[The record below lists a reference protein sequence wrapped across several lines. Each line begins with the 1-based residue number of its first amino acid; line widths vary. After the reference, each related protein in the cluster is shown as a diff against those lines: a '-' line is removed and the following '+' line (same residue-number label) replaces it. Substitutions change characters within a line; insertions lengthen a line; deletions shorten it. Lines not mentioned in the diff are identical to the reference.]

1 MMSLLKKKVLDALKL
16 IELPDKSNAVISNSI
31 RAFDITDGVA
41 KFVIEIKSDE
51 IELYRPIVERMKE
64 VVEKVEGIS
73 KSSIVLTAEKGI
85 TEQKVQSSPPNLKVG
100 KHPDS
105 KIGSLKPKNIKHI
118 IAVGS
123 GKGGVGKSTL
133 SANLAVSLTKKGLA
147 VGLLDADIYGPSQPK
162 MLGVS
167 DRPKSPDGKT
177 IIPLQAFGVT
187 IMSIGLMIEPEKAV
201 VWRGPM
207 LMGALQQM
215 LSQVEWGNLDILIV
229 DLPPGTGDV
238 QLTLCQKAEV
248 SGALIVSTPQDVA
261 LIDARKAIDMF
272 RTLNTPILGL
282 IENMSNYQCPKCGHE
297 VAIFG
302 HGGVVKESENLGL
315 PFLGEIPLDL
325 EIRLSGDAG
334 CPVSTGEKP
343 ISEAFNNLAEVVIK
357 QLSNIEK

>member
-1 MMSLLKKKVLDALKL
+1 MSLLKKKVLDALKL
-16 IELPDKSNAVISNSI
+16 IELPDKSNVVINNSI
-31 RAFDITDGVA
+31 RAFDIIGGVA
-41 KFVIEIKSDE
+41 NFIIEIKSNE
-51 IELYRPIVERMKE
+51 IELYKPIVERMKE
-64 VVEKVEGIS
+64 VVENVEGIS
-73 KSSIVLTAEKGI
+73 ESSIVLTAEKEI
-85 TEQKVQSSPPNLKVG
+85 KEQKVESSPPNLKVG
-100 KHPDS
+100 RHPDS
-105 KIGSLKPKNIKHI
+105 KTGSLKPKNVKHI

-187 IMSIGLMIEPEKAV
+187 VMSIGLMIEPEKAV

-215 LSQVEWGNLDILIV
+215 LSQVEWGNLDVLIV

-282 IENMSNYQCPKCGHE
+282 IENMSNYRCPKCGHE

-302 HGGVVKESENLGL
+302 YGGVVKESEKLGL

-334 CPVSTGEKP
+334 CPVSTSEKP
-343 ISEAFNNLAEVVIK
+343 ISEAFNNLAESVIR
-357 QLSNIEK
+357 QLSYIEK

>member
-1 MMSLLKKKVLDALKL
+1 MSLLKKQVLDALKL
-16 IELPDKSNAVISNSI
+16 IELPDESNVVLSNSI

-41 KFVIEIKSDE
+41 KFVIEIKSNE
-51 IELYRPIVERMKE
+51 IDLYKPIVEKMKD
-64 VVEKVEGIS
+64 VVENVEGIVE
-73 KSSIVLTAEKGI
+73 SSIVLTAEKDI
-85 TEQKVQSSPPNLKVG
+85 PETQADPSPPNLKVG
-100 KHPDS
+100 RHPDS
-105 KIGSLKPKNIKHI
+105 KMGSLKPNNVKHI

-133 SANLAVSLTKKGLA
+133 SANLAVSLVNKGLA

-177 IIPLQAFGVT
+177 IIPLKAFGVT
-187 IMSIGLMIEPEKAV
+187 IMSIGLMIEPAKAV

-215 LSQVEWGNLDILIV
+215 LSQVEWGDLDVLIV

-238 QLTLCQKAEV
+238 QLTLCQKADV

-272 RTLNTPILGL
+272 KTLDTPILGL
-282 IENMSNYQCPKCGHE
+282 IENMSNYQCPKCGYE

-315 PFLGEIPLDL
+315 SFLGEIPLDL
-325 EIRLSGDAG
+325 EIRLSGDNG
-334 CPVSTGEKP
+334 CPVSTTSKP
-343 ISEAFNNLAEVVIK
+343 ISEAFNNLAEEIIK
-357 QLSNIEK
+357 KLSQIDK

>member
-16 IELPDKSNAVISNSI
+16 IELPDKSNVVINNSI
-31 RAFDITDGVA
+31 RAFDIIGGVA
-41 KFVIEIKSDE
+41 NFIIEIKSNE
-51 IELYRPIVERMKE
+51 IELYKPIVERMKE
-64 VVEKVEGIS
+64 VVENVEGIS
-73 KSSIVLTAEKGI
+73 ESSIVLTAEKEI
-85 TEQKVQSSPPNLKVG
+85 KEQKVESSPPNLKVG
-100 KHPDS
+100 RHPDS
-105 KIGSLKPKNIKHI
+105 KTGSLKPKNVKHI

-147 VGLLDADIYGPSQPK
+147 VGLLDADIHGPSQPK

-315 PFLGEIPLDL
+315 PFLGEIPLNL

-334 CPVSTGEKP
+334 CPVSTSEKP

-357 QLSNIEK
+357 QLSHIEK